1 MGRLVDDWHS
11 PVDTAYTRE
20 PKLFATVRGDTEL
33 WVGETL
39 SIDPPFA

>member
-1 MGRLVDDWHS
+1 MPGT
-11 PVDTAYTRE
+11 VDTAYTRE
-20 PKLFATVRGDTEL
+20 PKLFATVRGDIEL